1 MDLVTHDYLERI
13 HGDALRVLEEVG
25 VKCASPEIRQ
35 IFEETGLAAFDETT
49 GHIHVL
55 TPLVEQAL
63 GMAPKRDQYWIP
75 ENAFGVGGT
84 APFVYDDQTGELVEP
99 TFEHL
104 ARIAKIVNEADVVQF
119 MARGVLIKKQEVKV
133 MNTIIENCHKP
144 VYVAAVTE
152 EGIARS
158 EEIHKTRGNFTVQ
171 FSIINSPLNV
181 IESMVD
187 PFLSCVRKGIPIYV
201 STMPMA
207 GLSAPYCMSGLLT
220 LTHAEGLFGMTL
232 AQLVNPGITV
242 VHAGLPSIANINKNY
257 AVDLGLVSHNVA
269 NLLLEKVNKM
279 LDVPSIQTACTT
291 SEDSPSLRAEED
303 AANGYALLKKYGF
316 HQIRHAFGFLREL
329 ISFSISKLEKHIDLC
344 RETRPDQAP
353 DYDLE
358 LYDPEGLEAIKRNG
372 SQANYMRDDHTLKNT
387 GKVFLN

>member
-1 MDLVTHDYLERI
+1 MDLVTEDYLEGI
-13 HGDALRVLEEVG
+13 HKDALQVLEEVG
-25 VKCASPEIRQ
+25 VKCTSPEIRQ
-35 IFEETGLAAFDETT
+35 IFEETGLAAFDEST

-63 GMAPKRDQYWIP
+63 STAPKRDQYWIP

-84 APFVYDDQTGELVEP
+84 APFVYDDQTGDLVEP
-99 TFEHL
+99 TFDHL
-104 ARIAKIVNEADVVQF
+104 VKIAKIVNEADVVQF

-133 MNTIIENCHKP
+133 MNTIIENCQKP

-152 EGIARS
+152 EGIARA
-158 EEIHKTRGNFTVQ
+158 EEIHKTRGKFTVQ

-220 LTHAEGLFGMTL
+220 LTHAEGLFGITL
-232 AQLVNPGITV
+232 AQLVNPGIKV

-257 AVDLGLVSHNVA
+257 AVDLGLVSHNIA
-269 NLLLEKVNKM
+269 NLLTEKVNKM
-279 LDVPSIQTACTT
+279 LHIPSIQTACTT
-291 SEDSPSLRAEED
+291 VRTGLVRGP
-303 AANGYALLKKYGF
+303 KKMP
-316 HQIRHAFGFLREL
+316 RKAM
-329 ISFSISKLEKHIDLC
+329 
-344 RETRPDQAP
+344 P
-353 DYDLE
+353 
-358 LYDPEGLEAIKRNG
+358 
-372 SQANYMRDDHTLKNT
+372 
-387 GKVFLN
+387 